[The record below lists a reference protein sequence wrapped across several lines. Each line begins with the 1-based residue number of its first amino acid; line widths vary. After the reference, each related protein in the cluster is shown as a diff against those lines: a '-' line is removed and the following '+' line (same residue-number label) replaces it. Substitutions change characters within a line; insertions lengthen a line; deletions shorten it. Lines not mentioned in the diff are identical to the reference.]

1 MFGRGVISLPQ
12 RAADT
17 VWNISL
23 ALAGRK
29 HWDASALL
37 SIGVRGH
44 VRISKYVGEQTH
56 PVSLQAAGLKAWPCM
71 SRGSYWL
78 SLLRGR
84 ERENA
89 KLQRLGMN
97 ERGDDVKPVFSWD
110 LCASLYL
117 LRSAGGGGGDEGIKD
132 SVQADSLFIHPL
144 PPTTTT
150 PLNMPVGECSA
161 IRSLQM
167 KASLIWSRMWG

>member
-56 PVSLQAAGLKAWPCM
+56 PASLQAAGLKAWPCM

-78 SLLRGR
+78 LLLRGR

-97 ERGDDVKPVFSWD
+97 ERGEDMKRVFSSD
-110 LCASLYL
+110 LYACLYL
-117 LRSAGGGGGDEGIKD
+117 LRSAHWGGGG
-132 SVQADSLFIHPL
+132 
-144 PPTTTT
+144 
-150 PLNMPVGECSA
+150 
-161 IRSLQM
+161 
-167 KASLIWSRMWG
+167 